1 MLLFPFDGSPP
12 LWTCATGAGRA
23 RAGMRLPTTISGRGG
38 SAEVLYRHARTL
50 WSGRRAGWRAWWPY
64 VHSTMIRTLRQLLR
78 EDRRAVPRAVRA
90 LKDVE
95 RFDLGEAFVIG
106 LIVGVPG
113 LVVGEVGGIGLV
125 EGGTGLGVGGI
136 GLGEGG
142 TGLGVGEVGGIGLVE
157 GGTGLGVGGI
167 GLGEGGTGLGVGVIG
182 LGEGDTGFDEPAGKG
197 ALDGL
202 EKAEAGLDFVLG
214 LLCLDVVDPLLD
226 VVGPLEEEASVV
238 DVPEGGVDGHDISF
252 SHSGC
257 KRSAVQSWRPFP
269 QTT

>member
-12 LWTCATGAGRA
+12 LSTCATGAGRA

-113 LVVGEVGGIGLV
+113 LVVGCRDR
-125 EGGTGLGVGGI
+125 
-136 GLGEGG
+136 
-142 TGLGVGEVGGIGLVE
+142 
-157 GGTGLGVGGI
+157 
-167 GLGEGGTGLGVGVIG
+167 GEGGTGLGVGVIG

-238 DVPEGGVDGHDISF
+238 DVPEGGVVGHDISF

>member
-142 TGLGVGEVGGIGLVE
+142 TGLGVG
-157 GGTGLGVGGI
+157 
-167 GLGEGGTGLGVGVIG
+167 VIG
-182 LGEGDTGFDEPAGKG
+182 LGEGDAGFDEPAGKG

-214 LLCLDVVDPLLD
+214 LLCLDVV
-226 VVGPLEEEASVV
+226 
-238 DVPEGGVDGHDISF
+238 
-252 SHSGC
+252 
-257 KRSAVQSWRPFP
+257 
-269 QTT
+269 

>member
-136 GLGEGG
+136 GLGGG
-142 TGLGVGEVGGIGLVE
+142 G
-157 GGTGLGVGGI
+157 
-167 GLGEGGTGLGVGVIG
+167 
-182 LGEGDTGFDEPAGKG
+182 TGFDEPAGKG
-197 ALDGL
+197 AFDLVDQKELLARFAKL
-202 EKAEAGLDFVLG
+202 ELGLDVPA
-214 LLCLDVVDPLLD
+214 PLLD
-226 VVGPLEEEASVV
+226 VVGPL
-238 DVPEGGVDGHDISF
+238 
-252 SHSGC
+252 
-257 KRSAVQSWRPFP
+257 
-269 QTT
+269 

>member
-113 LVVGEVGGIGLV
+113 L
-125 EGGTGLGVGGI
+125 
-136 GLGEGG
+136 
-142 TGLGVGEVGGIGLVE
+142 
-157 GGTGLGVGGI
+157 
-167 GLGEGGTGLGVGVIG
+167 
-182 LGEGDTGFDEPAGKG
+182 GEGDTGFDEPAGKG

>member
-142 TGLGVGEVGGIGLVE
+142 TGL
-157 GGTGLGVGGI
+157 
-167 GLGEGGTGLGVGVIG
+167 
-182 LGEGDTGFDEPAGKG
+182 DEPAGKG

>member
-106 LIVGVPG
+106 LIVGV
-113 LVVGEVGGIGLV
+113 
-125 EGGTGLGVGGI
+125 
-136 GLGEGG
+136 
-142 TGLGVGEVGGIGLVE
+142 
-157 GGTGLGVGGI
+157 
-167 GLGEGGTGLGVGVIG
+167 IG